1 MPILHVRINKQDQNI
16 DLSRSVHAQDF
27 ILRRAVIVRANDTVD
42 YGGGLAI
49 ELGFLKG
56 VEFLSNISE
65 NQILTVMKPTEL
77 VVDNRYEFTFTSEN
91 IQNSFATRVY
101 NYDGVTPVAFDAT
114 GAGGEIQLIDLFFE
128 YFERYDG
135 DTY

>member
-1 MPILHVRINKQDQNI
+1 MPILHVRISKQNQNI

-27 ILRRAVIVRANDTVD
+27 ILRRVVIVRANDSVD
-42 YGGGLAI
+42 YAGGVAI

-56 VEFLSNISE
+56 VEFLSNFSE
-65 NQILTVMKPTEL
+65 NQILTIMNPAEL
-77 VVDNRYEFTFTSEN
+77 IVGNRYEFTLTSKN
-91 IQNSFATRVY
+91 IQKSFPTRVY
-101 NYDGVTPVAFDAT
+101 KYDGVTPVVFDAT
-114 GAGGEIQLIDLFFE
+114 GAAGKIQLIDLFFE